1 MVSAK
6 LIKHKRVRHT
16 EFRKGPVE
24 ASVQEIYSPHSFGL
38 LDFLSHAGLARK
50 PYLPNIAN
58 ANFLRKHFV
67 RSLSF
72 VAALAFVNEIQFFCG
87 PKYGHRHPINC
98 YKLNSF
104 LKIV

>member
-6 LIKHKRVRHT
+6 LIKNKRVRHT
-16 EFRKGPVE
+16 EFQKGPVE
-24 ASVQEIYSPHSFGL
+24 ASVQEIYTPHSFGL

-50 PYLPNIAN
+50 PYLPNIGN

-72 VAALAFVNEIQFFCG
+72 VVASDLQTKYILFVGQEKN
-87 PKYGHRHPINC
+87 
-98 YKLNSF
+98 
-104 LKIV
+104 IVLR